1 MNIVDSTTVGFI
13 SERLHRITDTLQRYV
28 DEGKLAGAVT
38 LIARRNQI
46 AYFECAGMMD
56 IGAHKAMQRNTIFRI
71 ASMTKPIT
79 ATALMM
85 LFEEGLFQLDDPIA
99 DFIPAFDDA
108 AVFVEETETGY
119 ETVKAQR
126 PITIRDLFTH
136 TSGIGLGAGASSPIE
151 ALYTRRVDEL
161 KQRGVTLQQAVE
173 GLAELPL
180 AHQPGSAW
188 TYGLSYEVLACL
200 VEVLSGDWFDVFLRE
215 RLYEPLGMT
224 DTSHLI
230 APGSKDRL
238 AALYQP
244 TADGNIDVVETS
256 DDSPHV
262 LPPGCTYE
270 SGTGWTSGS
279 GMLVSTAM
287 DYARFAT
294 MLLNGGELEGVRL
307 LSPKTVQMMTF
318 NHLPAG
324 MVPFAHVG
332 YGHGLGVRVLM
343 DVAQSGVLGS
353 PGTFAGDGGHGTF
366 FWADPH
372 EKLIGLCMIQLQHSP
387 YPLFQQLQTLTYQA
401 LTDMSR

>member
-1 MNIVDSTTVGFI
+1 
-13 SERLHRITDTLQRYV
+13 
-28 DEGKLAGAVT
+28 
-38 LIARRNQI
+38 
-46 AYFECAGMMD
+46 
-56 IGAHKAMQRNTIFRI
+56 
-71 ASMTKPIT
+71 
-79 ATALMM
+79 
-85 LFEEGLFQLDDPIA
+85 
-99 DFIPAFDDA
+99 
-108 AVFVEETETGY
+108 
-119 ETVKAQR
+119 
-126 PITIRDLFTH
+126 
-136 TSGIGLGAGASSPIE
+136 LGAGDGSAIE
-151 ALYTRRVDEL
+151 ALYTQRVDEL
-161 KQRGVTLQQAVE
+161 KQRGVTLRQAVE

-188 TYGLSYEVLACL
+188 TYGLSYEVLSCL

-224 DTSHLI
+224 DTSYLV

-244 TADGNIDVVETS
+244 TANGNIDVVETS

-262 LPPGCTYE
+262 LPPGFTYE

-343 DVAQSGVLGS
+343 DVAQSGALGS

-366 FWADPH
+366 FWADP
-372 EKLIGLCMIQLQHSP
+372 EEELIGLCMIQLSHSP

-401 LTDMSR
+401 LIDRSR